1 MGVFLDMAAGVQH
14 ITNHWESTVAP
25 SVLEQYRERTLTDGQ
40 AEELGCD
47 NRWQAMLK
55 AVIDQMQI
63 GEDATDELAHIL
75 DFNSAPPTGGQL
87 DWVAGLINVTR
98 YPGETDARF
107 FERFVNDLGRHNAGT
122 PDGTIYSTALLSG
135 DPKPAY
141 IDEAPATFFVY
152 TGAKRVES
160 DERQPTYT
168 LLLNWVENI
177 GPTPSHGSAIATS
190 YVPGMDGSDEWTDIW
205 SNSYETDYFASKV
218 EGDPLIDTRSP
229 IDFSGYGIANGTP
242 FVEMKKVYDWTAYPS
257 YAITM
262 PSDVVFTLETWYAAS
277 QYELTRGD
285 AISLLYLDGD
295 SSRLNLHVVPVENRM
310 YLRMYDYHIE
320 SFTLAD
326 TNYHHYAITCDGT
339 DLRVFVD
346 GTAVMT
352 VALEDYDKAQL
363 ALATSFVFYQMYMG
377 PALGRFAQT
386 ALCNK
391 CKWTE
396 NFTPPTTAYTAEAEP
411 IMVWEEGG
419 RQLSRAQVR
428 KMAPAGV
435 LGLPGA
441 ALLDAQGNYITDA
454 AGRLILAVADDS
466 TIERDVLL
474 ADNNGAIFVTSQSV
488 PVRVVLRGPSVPS
501 IPTITTEW
509 NGVPVDAVRIKD
521 LPDAGYDNAYMVR
534 DSDAGGTVRTSALT
548 ASDIDELWDN
558 TEPEA

>member
-1 MGVFLDMAAGVQH
+1 MGGINYIEDHFE
-14 ITNHWESTVAP
+14 TTVKP
-25 SVLEQYRERTLTDGQ
+25 RILEQYKESG
-40 AEELGCD
+40 
-47 NRWQAMLK
+47 RWQACLEAVVRKLQTVEDNAFSISK
-55 AVIDQMQI
+55 AIDFKT
-63 GEDATDELAHIL
+63 ET
-75 DFNSAPPTGGQL
+75 PTGSKL
-87 DWVAGLINVTR
+87 DWVAGLINVKR
-98 YPGETDARF
+98 YSGESDEAFFMRF
-107 FERFVNDLGRHNAGT
+107 ESMCGANTAGT
-122 PDGTIYSTALLSG
+122 PNNVIYNAAMLSG
-135 DPKPAY
+135 DPRPEY
-141 IDEAPATFFVY
+141 FDEADCTFFVY

-218 EGDPLIDTRSP
+218 EGDPLIDTRNP

-285 AISLLYLDGD
+285 AISLLYLEGD
-295 SSRLNLHVVPVENRM
+295 SSRLNLHVVPVENRI
-310 YLRMYDYHIE
+310 YLQMYDYHIE

-363 ALATSFVFYQMYMG
+363 SLATSFVFYQMYMG

-474 ADNNGAIFVTSQSV
+474 ADNNGAIVVTSQSV

-509 NGVPVDAVRIKD
+509 NGVHVDSVRIKD
-521 LPDAGYDNAYMVR
+521 LPDAGDTNGYFVR
-534 DSDAGGTVRTSALT
+534 DSDTEGTTSTRAM
-548 ASDIDELWDN
+548 DEQTLDDLWDS
-558 TEPEA
+558 TPAEGE